1 MSKKANNFSLTI
13 GIVITLVGFV
23 VFWLPYLGAQKA
35 TYSLFFIAGLLYT
48 FLIQESISQE
58 YRDKKK
64 NFLKLT
70 FLVAQHALPPI
81 MVMAQSAILVS
92 IFAKHS
98 DAMEDKD
105 ASGNLP
111 GILTAYNTAAFVV
124 LMIEMALLYVY
135 TSKVLR
141 EGEHPSA
148 VMRMVEK
155 ALTPGFIALGSLGL
169 LFIGLLYTT
178 ITRFLT
184 DG

>member
-13 GIVITLVGFV
+13 GAVITLVGFI

-35 TYSLFFIAGLLYT
+35 TYVLFFGAGLLYT
-48 FLIQESISQE
+48 FLIQESISWE

-64 NFLKLT
+64 NILKLA

-111 GILTAYNTAAFVV
+111 PILSTYNTAAFVV

-141 EGEHPSA
+141 EGEHPSP
-148 VMRMVEK
+148 VIRMIEK

-169 LFIGLLYTT
+169 LFIALLYTT

>member
-13 GIVITLVGFV
+13 GAVITLVGFI

-35 TYSLFFIAGLLYT
+35 TYGLFFGAGLLYT
-48 FLIQESISQE
+48 FLIQESVSQE

-64 NFLKLT
+64 NILKLA

-111 GILTAYNTAAFVV
+111 PILTTYNTAAFVV

-155 ALTPGFIALGSLGL
+155 ALTPGFIAL
-169 LFIGLLYTT
+169 LYTT